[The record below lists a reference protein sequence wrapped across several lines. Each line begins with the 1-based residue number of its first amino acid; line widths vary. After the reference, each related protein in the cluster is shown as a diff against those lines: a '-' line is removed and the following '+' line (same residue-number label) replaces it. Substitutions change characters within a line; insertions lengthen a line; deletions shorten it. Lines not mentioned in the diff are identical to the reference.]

1 MVYAKLSATLAPA
14 NKVRGIAPW
23 VRLVREKPAL
33 EVVTKESIAIG
44 SPAGAARLVGPALER
59 EEVEVVVVLCLNT
72 QHNVIAQVEV
82 TRGIL
87 NASLIHPREVF
98 RVAIALGAN
107 SIIVAHNHPS
117 GIVTPS
123 TDDCTVTKNLL
134 EAGKLLDIPLVDH
147 IIIGTNGKYLSFV
160 EKGLM

>member
-1 MVYAKLSATLAPA
+1 
-14 NKVRGIAPW
+14 
-23 VRLVREKPAL
+23 LVREKPAL
-33 EVVTKESIAIG
+33 ESVTKERITIG

-72 QHNVIAQVEV
+72 QRNVIAQVEV

-123 TDDCTVTKNLL
+123 AEDFTVTKTLL
-134 EAGKLLDIPLVDH
+134 EAGKLLDIPLEDH

-160 EKGLM
+160 ENGLM